1 MGTHF
6 FACCFSRLL
15 TELGDF
21 ACTYI
26 SDLAIIY
33 SLFRMAPATQAG
45 LKVDAREGDIDAE
58 VGLRTNLGS
67 CAKWWRGIFG
77 QINMLIPFIAM
88 FAIFYFLLIRPQQKK
103 QRDLRQMLQN
113 LKRGDRVVTS
123 GGIYGTI
130 VKIRNDI
137 IHLEIAD
144 QVRIRVNEF
153 HCRFGREADRVFDE
167 VEEPKK
173 G

>member
-1 MGTHF
+1 MVEWA
-6 FACCFSRLL
+6 FAQ
-15 TELGDF
+15 TTG
-21 ACTYI
+21 A
-26 SDLAIIY
+26 
-33 SLFRMAPATQAG
+33 APSG
-45 LKVDAREGDIDAE
+45 G
-58 VGLRTNLGS
+58 G
-67 CAKWWRGIFG
+67 GIFG

-130 VKIRNDI
+130 IKIRNDVV
-137 IHLEIAD
+137 HLEIAD
-144 QVRIRVNEF
+144 QVRIRISKGSISDMVA
-153 HCRFGREADRVFDE
+153 EADKVFDE
-167 VEEPKK
+167 VEEPKR

>member
-1 MGTHF
+1 MLEWAYAQTSG
-6 FACCFSRLL
+6 A
-15 TELGDF
+15 
-21 ACTYI
+21 
-26 SDLAIIY
+26 
-33 SLFRMAPATQAG
+33 APTG
-45 LKVDAREGDIDAE
+45 G
-58 VGLRTNLGS
+58 G
-67 CAKWWRGIFG
+67 GIFG

-103 QRDLRQMLQN
+103 QRELRQLLQN

-144 QVRIRVNEF
+144 QVRIRVNKSSISEVVAE
-153 HCRFGREADRVFDE
+153 GDKMLEE
-167 VEEPKK
+167 VEESKK

>member
-1 MGTHF
+1 
-6 FACCFSRLL
+6 
-15 TELGDF
+15 
-21 ACTYI
+21 
-26 SDLAIIY
+26 
-33 SLFRMAPATQAG
+33 
-45 LKVDAREGDIDAE
+45 
-58 VGLRTNLGS
+58 
-67 CAKWWRGIFG
+67 
-77 QINMLIPFIAM
+77 MLIPFIAM

-103 QRDLRQMLQN
+103 QRELRQMLQN

-144 QVRIRVNEF
+144 QVRIRVNKSSIADLV
-153 HCRFGREADRVFDE
+153 RETERVFE
-167 VEEPKK
+167 EAEEPKK

>member
-1 MGTHF
+1 
-6 FACCFSRLL
+6 
-15 TELGDF
+15 
-21 ACTYI
+21 
-26 SDLAIIY
+26 
-33 SLFRMAPATQAG
+33 
-45 LKVDAREGDIDAE
+45 
-58 VGLRTNLGS
+58 
-67 CAKWWRGIFG
+67 
-77 QINMLIPFIAM
+77 MLIPFIAM

-144 QVRIRVNEF
+144 QVRIRVNKSSI
-153 HCRFGREADRVFDE
+153 ADLVKETERVFEE

>member
-1 MGTHF
+1 MLEWAYAQTSG
-6 FACCFSRLL
+6 A
-15 TELGDF
+15 
-21 ACTYI
+21 
-26 SDLAIIY
+26 
-33 SLFRMAPATQAG
+33 APSG
-45 LKVDAREGDIDAE
+45 G
-58 VGLRTNLGS
+58 G
-67 CAKWWRGIFG
+67 GIFG

-103 QRDLRQMLQN
+103 QRELRQLLQN

-130 VKIRNDI
+130 AKIRNDI
-137 IHLEIAD
+137 VHLEIAD
-144 QVRIRVNEF
+144 QVRIRVSKSSISEVVAE
-153 HCRFGREADRVFDE
+153 GDKLLEE

>member
-1 MGTHF
+1 MLEWAYAQTSG
-6 FACCFSRLL
+6 A
-15 TELGDF
+15 
-21 ACTYI
+21 
-26 SDLAIIY
+26 
-33 SLFRMAPATQAG
+33 APSG
-45 LKVDAREGDIDAE
+45 G
-58 VGLRTNLGS
+58 G
-67 CAKWWRGIFG
+67 GIFG

-103 QRDLRQMLQN
+103 QRDLRQMVQN

-144 QVRIRVNEF
+144 QVRIRINKSSIADLVGET
-153 HCRFGREADRVFDE
+153 DRVFDE

>member
-1 MGTHF
+1 MVEWA
-6 FACCFSRLL
+6 FAQ
-15 TELGDF
+15 TTG
-21 ACTYI
+21 A
-26 SDLAIIY
+26 
-33 SLFRMAPATQAG
+33 APG
-45 LKVDAREGDIDAE
+45 G
-58 VGLRTNLGS
+58 GG
-67 CAKWWRGIFG
+67 GIFG

-130 VKIRNDI
+130 IKIRNDVV
-137 IHLEIAD
+137 HLEIAD
-144 QVRIRVNEF
+144 QVRIRINKGSISEVVAES
-153 HCRFGREADRVFDE
+153 DKVFDE
-167 VEEPKK
+167 VEEPRK

>member
-1 MGTHF
+1 MVEWAYAQAAG
-6 FACCFSRLL
+6 
-15 TELGDF
+15 G
-21 ACTYI
+21 
-26 SDLAIIY
+26 
-33 SLFRMAPATQAG
+33 APAG
-45 LKVDAREGDIDAE
+45 G
-58 VGLRTNLGS
+58 G
-67 CAKWWRGIFG
+67 GIFG

-103 QRDLRQMLQN
+103 QRELRQMLQN
-113 LKRGDRVVTS
+113 LKRGDRVITS

-137 IHLEIAD
+137 VHLEVAD
-144 QVRIRVNEF
+144 QVRLRINKSAIADMVA
-153 HCRFGREADRVFDE
+153 EADKVFEE

>member
-1 MGTHF
+1 
-6 FACCFSRLL
+6 
-15 TELGDF
+15 
-21 ACTYI
+21 
-26 SDLAIIY
+26 
-33 SLFRMAPATQAG
+33 
-45 LKVDAREGDIDAE
+45 
-58 VGLRTNLGS
+58 
-67 CAKWWRGIFG
+67 
-77 QINMLIPFIAM
+77 MLIPFIAM

-144 QVRIRVNEF
+144 QVRIRVNKSAIADLV
-153 HCRFGREADRVFDE
+153 RETERVFEE

-173 G
+173 S

>member
-1 MGTHF
+1 MLEWAYAQTSG
-6 FACCFSRLL
+6 A
-15 TELGDF
+15 
-21 ACTYI
+21 
-26 SDLAIIY
+26 
-33 SLFRMAPATQAG
+33 APSG
-45 LKVDAREGDIDAE
+45 G
-58 VGLRTNLGS
+58 G
-67 CAKWWRGIFG
+67 GIFG

-103 QRDLRQMLQN
+103 QRDLRQMVQN

-144 QVRIRVNEF
+144 QVRIRVNKNSI
-153 HCRFGREADRVFDE
+153 ADLVKETERVFEE

>member
-1 MGTHF
+1 MLEWAYAQTSG
-6 FACCFSRLL
+6 A
-15 TELGDF
+15 
-21 ACTYI
+21 
-26 SDLAIIY
+26 
-33 SLFRMAPATQAG
+33 APSG
-45 LKVDAREGDIDAE
+45 G
-58 VGLRTNLGS
+58 G
-67 CAKWWRGIFG
+67 GIFG

-144 QVRIRVNEF
+144 QVRIRVNKSSIADMVKET
-153 HCRFGREADRVFDE
+153 DRVFEE
-167 VEEPKK
+167 VEESKK

>member
-1 MGTHF
+1 MLEWAYAQTSG
-6 FACCFSRLL
+6 A
-15 TELGDF
+15 
-21 ACTYI
+21 
-26 SDLAIIY
+26 
-33 SLFRMAPATQAG
+33 APSG
-45 LKVDAREGDIDAE
+45 G
-58 VGLRTNLGS
+58 G
-67 CAKWWRGIFG
+67 GIFG

-144 QVRIRVNEF
+144 QVRIRVNKNSI
-153 HCRFGREADRVFDE
+153 ADLVKETERVFEE

>member
-1 MGTHF
+1 MLEWAYAQTSG
-6 FACCFSRLL
+6 
-15 TELGDF
+15 
-21 ACTYI
+21 
-26 SDLAIIY
+26 
-33 SLFRMAPATQAG
+33 ATSG
-45 LKVDAREGDIDAE
+45 G
-58 VGLRTNLGS
+58 GG
-67 CAKWWRGIFG
+67 GIFG

-144 QVRIRVNEF
+144 QVRIRVNKSAIADLV
-153 HCRFGREADRVFDE
+153 RETERVFEE

-173 G
+173 S